1 MAGPILAPLAA
12 AVAYSR
18 VHVGVHYRSDV
29 WAGAAV
35 GLTVRRRRPRAVA
48 GEAVG
53 SGADGG
59 RVPRPRLPG
68 GRG

>member
-1 MAGPILAPLAA
+1 MAGPFIVPLAA

-35 GLTVRRRRPRAVA
+35 GMTVA
-48 GEAVG
+48 
-53 SGADGG
+53 
-59 RVPRPRLPG
+59 
-68 GRG
+68 